1 VSEPSRPRRAL
12 LAIVA
17 VGLLLRVYPWFL
29 PHAFLGVLEQDDG
42 VYYGAAKLL
51 LHGQL
56 PYRDVTII
64 HPPGSAVLLTPFAA
78 IGDLLGDQIGM
89 AFARLAIA
97 AVAVLN
103 ILLVHRLAAR
113 LPGSSSRIALA
124 AAALYAVMPN
134 AVIAE
139 HTVLLEP
146 LVNLACLLA
155 MLVLTE
161 RPRAAV
167 AAGALLALAVSI
179 KLFAAAY
186 VVVLVAWLLLRR
198 QPRQV
203 GWLAAGLTAGAAVM
217 LLPFF
222 LAAPHAFWQDVVVT
236 QASRPDGGG
245 HAGRLVDLAGFGP
258 LPLALGIPLLVVTV
272 LAIATRLR
280 GASSPPY
287 RVWVGVLLLAAL
299 AFTSSSSYFPHYAA
313 FLAPA
318 LAIALAGTARSV
330 LAVVLVA
337 FLAGSLV
344 SDAGARGEGDLGTVA
359 MLVPKGSCVFA
370 EHASVA
376 IAADVFAPPTPDC
389 PGWLDGRGLLY
400 SRSTDWP
407 RGRSFYYEGFTTND
421 RWQAELRDQLE
432 HADFL
437 LIKRP
442 PAQIPEW
449 SATTRSY
456 VSSHFE
462 ELAAY
467 PGKDHARTQL
477 WGRR

>member
-1 VSEPSRPRRAL
+1 
-12 LAIVA
+12 
-17 VGLLLRVYPWFL
+17 
-29 PHAFLGVLEQDDG
+29 

-56 PYRDVTII
+56 PYRDATII
-64 HPPGSAVLLTPFAA
+64 HPPGSAVLLVPFAA
-78 IGDLLGDQIGM
+78 LGDLLGDPVGM
-89 AFARLAIA
+89 AIARIAVA

-103 ILLVHRLAAR
+103 IVLVHRLTAR
-113 LPGSSSRIALA
+113 LPGSTSRIALA

-186 VVVLVAWLLLRR
+186 VVVLVVWLLLRR
-198 QPRQV
+198 QPRLV
-203 GWLAAGLTAGAAVM
+203 AWLATGLAAGAAVM

-258 LPLALGIPLLVVTV
+258 LPLALGIPLLLIAV
-272 LAIATRLR
+272 LAIAFRVR
-280 GASSPPY
+280 GASSPAY
-287 RVWVGVLLLAAL
+287 RVWVGVLLLSAI
-299 AFTSSSSYFPHYAA
+299 AFTSSASYFPHYAA

-318 LAIALAGTARSV
+318 LAISLACVARPV
-330 LAVVLVA
+330 LAVVLLA

-344 SDAGARGEGDLGTVA
+344 SDAGARGEGDLGA
-359 MLVPKGSCVFA
+359 AGRLVPPGSCVFY

-376 IAADVFAPPTPDC
+376 IAADLFAPPTTDC
-389 PGWLDGRGLLY
+389 PAWLDGRGLLY

-407 RGRSFYYEGFTTND
+407 RDRAFYYDGFTTND

-432 HADFL
+432 HSDFL

-449 SATTRSY
+449 SAATRDY
-456 VSSHFE
+456 VIAHFQPVVV
-462 ELAAY
+462 L
-467 PGKDHARTQL
+467 PGKDHAQAEL
-477 WGRR
+477 WRRR